1 LKQDDAQELTEDVIE
16 EYKDIQINHE
26 KRRTEYK
33 QYLNAAFNDF
43 QKEENKQDLIKF
55 VAVKYNRS

>member
-1 LKQDDAQELTEDVIE
+1 LTEDVIE
-16 EYKDIQINHE
+16 EHKDIQINHE

-43 QKEENKQDLIKF
+43 KSEESKQDLIKF
-55 VAVKYNRS
+55 VQAKYNRS